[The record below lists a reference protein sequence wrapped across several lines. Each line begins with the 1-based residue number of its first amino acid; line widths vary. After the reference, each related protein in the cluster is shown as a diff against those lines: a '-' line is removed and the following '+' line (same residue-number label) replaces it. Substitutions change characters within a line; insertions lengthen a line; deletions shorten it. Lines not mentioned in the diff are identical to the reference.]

1 MVKGI
6 LRLRKNAHF
15 VGVFA
20 ALRMT
25 GRFRMIRLSLVPSTD
40 IHHDPFFAK
49 TI

>member
-1 MVKGI
+1 MADVFRELKGHDEGWMVKGI

-25 GRFRMIRLSLVPSTD
+25 GRLE
-40 IHHDPFFAK
+40 
-49 TI
+49 